1 MILYRCSLFK
11 YSTLKGVMLVE
22 NVKNDLIILIIL
34 IFIAVAEKMW
44 ENTMSLQTILQ
55 TQSGNYRDFKVTV
68 AREKSV

>member
-1 MILYRCSLFK
+1 
-11 YSTLKGVMLVE
+11 MLVE

-34 IFIAVAEKMW
+34 TFIAVSEKMW